1 MENNNEV
8 DKVVLRDLFNAI
20 RNAEIKNVK
29 IQKLD
34 DKQMA
39 KQITKYIS
47 KKVGENIEWN
57 LKA

>member
-29 IQKLD
+29 IVANLPY
-34 DKQMA
+34 
-39 KQITKYIS
+39 YIS
-47 KKVGENIEWN
+47 TPIIM
-57 LKA
+57 

>member
-8 DKVVLRDLFNAI
+8 DKVVLRELFNAI

-34 DKQMA
+34 
-39 KQITKYIS
+39 
-47 KKVGENIEWN
+47 E
-57 LKA
+57 

>member
-1 MENNNEV
+1 MENNNEI
-8 DKVVLRDLFNAI
+8 DKVVLRELFNAI

-47 KKVGENIEWN
+47 KKVGGIIE
-57 LKA
+57 